1 MHIQISPH
9 TVSSGKEKVQFYIK
23 FHFCCDFYL
32 ADPSF
37 DPSIAL
43 ASLVQHIP
51 VQMITVLIKSLTTDQ
66 NVKDASMTKALCRL
80 SHTLSHLIV
89 PVSNF
94 RFFIMSTIL

>member
-1 MHIQISPH
+1 MHITPY
-9 TVSSGKEKVQFYIK
+9 TVSSVIRW
-23 FHFCCDFYL
+23 DFSL

-66 NVKDASMTKALCRL
+66 NVKDANMTKALCRL
-80 SHTLSHLIV
+80 PHTLSHLTV

-94 RFFIMSTIL
+94 RFFIMYKISYLAKCNLTLYI

>member
-1 MHIQISPH
+1 MYSCVI
-9 TVSSGKEKVQFYIK
+9 V
-23 FHFCCDFYL
+23 FHFDCGLHL

-37 DPSIAL
+37 EPSIAL

-80 SHTLSHLIV
+80 PHTLTTLTNSNTLI
-89 PVSNF
+89 
-94 RFFIMSTIL
+94 

>member
-1 MHIQISPH
+1 MKLAIGGVVLISSH
-9 TVSSGKEKVQFYIK
+9 CSLF
-23 FHFCCDFYL
+23 

-66 NVKDASMTKALCRL
+66 NVKDASMTKALCR
-80 SHTLSHLIV
+80 
-89 PVSNF
+89 
-94 RFFIMSTIL
+94 

>member
-1 MHIQISPH
+1 MCH
-9 TVSSGKEKVQFYIK
+9 FYSFLI
-23 FHFCCDFYL
+23 F

-51 VQMITVLIKSLTTDQ
+51 VQMITVLIKSLTTDH

-80 SHTLSHLIV
+80 PLT
-89 PVSNF
+89 SNHP
-94 RFFIMSTIL
+94 R

>member
-1 MHIQISPH
+1 MKH
-9 TVSSGKEKVQFYIK
+9 FYPD
-23 FHFCCDFYL
+23 FCLHFLF

-66 NVKDASMTKALCRL
+66 NVKDASMTKALCR
-80 SHTLSHLIV
+80 
-89 PVSNF
+89 
-94 RFFIMSTIL
+94 